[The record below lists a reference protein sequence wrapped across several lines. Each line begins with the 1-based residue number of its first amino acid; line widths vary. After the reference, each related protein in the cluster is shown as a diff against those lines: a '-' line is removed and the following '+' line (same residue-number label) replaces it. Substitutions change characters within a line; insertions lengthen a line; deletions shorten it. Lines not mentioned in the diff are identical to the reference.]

1 MRVRPGST
9 VAIDRRRTTH
19 RVVADARAANLGQ
32 SVGMC
37 AVVRKRRRV
46 RVFLELGNTTA
57 SLGKIIRAKLKL
69 FGTASTAD
77 DFQEIKES
85 QEGSLKIFTIR

>member
-1 MRVRPGST
+1 MH
-9 VAIDRRRTTH
+9 A
-19 RVVADARAANLGQ
+19 
-32 SVGMC
+32 
-37 AVVRKRRRV
+37 KR
-46 RVFLELGNTTA
+46 EH
-57 SLGKIIRAKLKL
+57 KQKL